1 MIPASEADLAAFLA
15 EAKAPM
21 ALRGGDSRALH
32 PAAAALRSTALQGVT
47 LYEPGALTLV
57 VRAGTPLEEVRGLL
71 AAEGQRL
78 PFDPPDYAAMLG
90 RAAQGTIGGVAATN
104 ASGPARLQAGA
115 CRDCLIGLR
124 FVDGRGRVIKNGGRV
139 MKNVTGYD
147 LVKLLAGSE
156 GRLGVLTELA
166 FRLAPRPETEVT
178 LTLHNIA
185 ASDQAAVMARAMR
198 TPWDVASAASDP
210 QGGQVWLRLEG
221 FEEQTRYRSARLA
234 AHLAPAEVTLS
245 HGAASAELWQQL
257 RDLHRFCGAEAVI
270 RHAARPSALP
280 DLLTLVADHGVQMLQ
295 SDLAGAH
302 LFIGAEA
309 AAAPALLQA
318 LQAHASANG
327 GHARLLKAPPGWPAD
342 QPVTQPLTPV
352 VARLNAAIA
361 AEFDPKGLFAPQ
373 PPEQA

>member
-1 MIPASEADLAAFLA
+1 MIPASEADLAAVLA
-15 EAKAPM
+15 DAKAPL

-57 VRAGTPLEEVRGLL
+57 VRAGTPLAEVRALL

-78 PFDPPDYAAMLG
+78 PFDPPDYAALLG
-90 RAAQGTIGGVAATN
+90 RAAQSTIGGVAATN

-166 FRLAPRPETEVT
+166 FRVAPLPETEVT

-185 ASDQAAVMARAMR
+185 AADQAAVMARAMR

-210 QGGQVWLRLEG
+210 LGGQVWLRLEG
-221 FEEQTRYRSARLA
+221 FEEQTRYRSAQLT
-234 AHLAPAEVTLS
+234 AHLDRAEVTLS
-245 HGAASAELWQQL
+245 HGTASASLWQQL
-257 RDLHRFCGAEAVI
+257 RDLHRFCAAEAVI

-280 DLLTLVADHGVQMLQ
+280 DLLTLAAEHGVQVLQ
-295 SDLAGAH
+295 TDLAGAQ
-302 LFIGAEA
+302 LFIGAGA
-309 AAAPALLQA
+309 TTAPPLLQA
-318 LQAHASANG
+318 LQAHAAAHG
-327 GHARLLKAPPGWPAD
+327 GHARLLKAPPHWPAD
-342 QPVTQPLTPV
+342 QPVTQPHAPV